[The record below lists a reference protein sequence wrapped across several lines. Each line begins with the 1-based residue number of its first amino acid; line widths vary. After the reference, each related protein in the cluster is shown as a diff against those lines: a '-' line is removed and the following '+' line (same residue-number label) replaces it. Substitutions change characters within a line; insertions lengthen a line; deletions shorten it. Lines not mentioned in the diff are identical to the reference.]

1 MSNGC
6 VGSNSNVETGVVGND
21 RWRELFPI
29 PLCSN
34 SVRGDTGSSSSRRR
48 RVKVQRLQEE
58 SMQVIECLNEM
69 YSSSTNFPDA
79 GGSTTAQRMSQHA
92 IFSQLARQKQPVKP
106 CKEREAV
113 EELLRTSLSYSGDE
127 AQTSVVSYERDLV
140 SLPQCAAEPVALD
153 QVLDNHGRELIKD
166 TSRCMLLSMEEW
178 GQVCEQNQPIKTY
191 MDVKLQSD
199 LGAYAMFV
207 HDLFLKGMIEFTNN
221 PKDVVAPFFV
231 KKKDGRQR
239 MVLDCRA
246 VNRRFRQPPPVAL
259 AAGYSWT
266 RLELPEHSKLYV
278 AQSDIKDY
286 FYSLSLPEDLR
297 SMFCLPPVP
306 IGHLKRWQVS
316 SSMGGELPGQ
326 EGWIWPSLRVV
337 PMGWNWAMYLA
348 QRVHQEQILVAT
360 GISSSRILVDSAPAP
375 SLENGEPVII
385 PYADNL
391 NVCGTDEAS
400 VQQTKETIVKHL
412 RGVGFRVHEELDSS
426 CRAQSLGFLIDG
438 SAGVVTPI
446 PDKLQKVRGAFS
458 WLSRRPRVNGKAIE
472 KLVGHA
478 THFMLLRRELL
489 CIFHATYRFIQE
501 CYSKRARLW
510 PSVAREAK
518 WACRLLGLC
527 SADLRKPWHDR
538 LTASDASLSGI
549 AVCSRDLP
557 IHEIKD
563 IARYKEAWRFKVNDR
578 VVNPRKSAL
587 PPTDIHRDPF
597 SDPNTVKPLLVES
610 EDPFVLNYDFPEISS
625 KVMDKD
631 NWQLRFNVQMTIPEH
646 ITLLE
651 GRGMLASVRHKL
663 RSVESFGKR
672 HLHLNDNLGM
682 VLAAEKGRSST
693 FGMLRIC
700 RRLCALYLASDT
712 SFSHRWI
719 PSELNVA
726 DAGSRVWEPLRKSQD
741 VAGHSQKI
749 AKEVQID
756 RIAYP
761 GRSQPSKHGM
771 SHFTSG
777 VGYASVGQL
786 KSNSSQ
792 NARWQVEGGEIK
804 EEKDFSRISNSEK
817 EVHESNVAGTG
828 SYFKRG
834 GQRLHDSNA
843 SISSLCPT
851 GTPECQRREQLR
863 QCLDILSKLS
873 IRRGPRSRRWHQN
886 TGSSFRQQPRMWP
899 TDPAPRSRRALQG
912 WNRLDPQKTRP
923 PLPWGLV
930 ALIALELAKE
940 GHIIE
945 CLTVLLS
952 FVAYLRPGEALSIRK
967 QDLILPNRSSNHY
980 AINLHPSN
988 REEES
993 KMGLSDECILLGSRV
1008 IPWLGPAL
1016 HSLRER
1022 KGFALLHSNSSKAL
1036 AKHTA
1041 EDRSFN
1047 PVCSTLPA
1055 ASCRSQPRQVDKS
1068 KKQSGSQASRT
1079 LDIRCVSS
1087 TVRETRLGGS
1097 SVPIPAQEDSTSCTS
1112 SPGGSLPNGPKVFRP
1127 KSHLEE
1133 TWVIEIFSGCARFS
1147 RACSSHGF
1155 HSIAYDIDYGTACDV
1170 TNKKVLSSIFRFI
1183 RSHRVALV
1191 WLGTPCQSWSM
1202 ARRDDGGPPPLRSDA
1217 FLMEKPGLSSRD
1229 KSKVEQG
1236 NLFLEISFEICMLC
1250 ISLNIAW
1257 VMENP
1262 FTSRIWATKRV
1273 QQLIQEGASL
1283 DRIDFCAYGLNWRKA
1298 TGLLHWNFHN
1308 IVSACQTCVSHCG
1321 RCGFSGRKHIILSGT
1336 DASGQWLTRVAQ
1348 PYPHKMCQKI
1358 AGLLAQMHR
1367 MEMGGHFNF
1376 WVNHTIADS
1385 FRLPIR
1391 FPKNLAQLAHLACKR
1406 RQHAL
1411 QWIWTEVI

>member
-6 VGSNSNVETGVVGND
+6 VGPNSDVETRISGID

-48 RVKVQRLQEE
+48 RVKVQRLHEE

-69 YSSSTNFPDA
+69 YSSSTNFSHA
-79 GGSTTAQRMSQHA
+79 GGSTTAQRASQHA

-207 HDLFLKGMIEFTNN
+207 HDLFLKGMIEFNSN

-306 IGHLKRWQVS
+306 IGYLKRWQVS
-316 SSMGGELPGQ
+316 PSLGGELPGQ

-360 GISSSRILVDSAPAP
+360 GISPSRILVDSAPAP
-375 SLENGEPVII
+375 SLENGDPVII

-391 NVCGTDEAS
+391 NVCGTNEAS
-400 VQQTKETIVKHL
+400 VQQTKEIIVSHL
-412 RGVGFRVHEELDSS
+412 RGLGFRVHEELDSS

-446 PDKLQKVRGAFS
+446 PEKLQKVRGAFR
-458 WLSRRPRVNGKAIE
+458 WLSRRPRVNGKSIE

-489 CIFHATYRFIQE
+489 RIFHATYRFIQE

-518 WACRLLGLC
+518 WACWLLGLC

-557 IHEIKD
+557 VREIRD

-587 PPTDIHRDPF
+587 PSTEKVEILHPSPQRDPF
-597 SDPNTVKPLLVES
+597 SDPSTVKPLSVES

-625 KVMDKD
+625 EVMDKD
-631 NWQLRFNVQMTIPEH
+631 NWQFRFNVQMTIPEH

-693 FGMLRIC
+693 FGTLRIC

-726 DAGSRVWEPLRKSQD
+726 DAGSRVWEHLRKSQD

-756 RIAYP
+756 KIAYP
-761 GRSQPSKHGM
+761 GRSQPSKHGT
-771 SHFTSG
+771 SLATSG
-777 VGYASVGQL
+777 ARYASVGQL
-786 KSNSSQ
+786 KGSPSQ

-817 EVHESNVAGTG
+817 EVPESNVAGTG
-828 SYFKRG
+828 GHLKRS

-843 SISSLCPT
+843 GFSSLCQT
-851 GTPECQRREQLR
+851 GMSECKGRGQLR

-873 IRRGPRSRRWHQN
+873 LRRRSRFGRWHKN
-886 TGSSFRQQPRMWP
+886 TGSSSRQQPRMWP
-899 TDPAPRSRRALQG
+899 TDSAPQVTPFSPRLESSGSTEDSTPVTLGAGGTDRIRAGKGRSHHRVFDSFTEFRGLSSARG
-912 WNRLDPQKTRP
+912 SPFNQKTR
-923 PLPWGLV
+923 
-930 ALIALELAKE
+930 
-940 GHIIE
+940 
-945 CLTVLLS
+945 S
-952 FVAYLRPGEALSIRK
+952 
-967 QDLILPNRSSNHY
+967 
-980 AINLHPSN
+980 HPSKSQLESLCHQPPPIKPGRGIQN
-988 REEES
+988 RTFRRMHS
-993 KMGLSDECILLGSRV
+993 VGLKSDTMVGASIAQ
-1008 IPWLGPAL
+1008 P
-1016 HSLRER
+1016 ER
-1022 KGFALLHSNSSKAL
+1022 KERVCTSSDQPSNSSEAL

-1047 PVCSTLPA
+1047 PICSALPA
-1055 ASCRSQPRQVDKS
+1055 ASRRSQPRQVDKG
-1068 KKQSGSQASRT
+1068 KKQSGGQAART
-1079 LDIRCVSS
+1079 LDVGCISS
-1087 TVRETRLGGS
+1087 TIRKTCLGGS
-1097 SVPIPAQEDSTSCTS
+1097 SVPILAKEDSTSCNS
-1112 SPGGSLPNGPKVFRP
+1112 SPGRSLPNGPKVFRP
-1127 KSHLEE
+1127 RSHSEE

-1170 TNKKVLSSIFRFI
+1170 TNRKVLSSIFRFI

-1202 ARRDDGGPPPLRSDA
+1202 ARRDDGGPPPLRSDE
-1217 FLMEKPGLSSRD
+1217 FLMGKPQLSSRD
-1229 KSKVEQG
+1229 QLKVQQG
-1236 NLFLEISFEICMLC
+1236 NLFLDISFEICMFC

-1262 FTSRIWATKRV
+1262 FTSRIWATKHV
-1273 QQLIQEGASL
+1273 QQLIQKGASL
-1283 DRIDFCAYGLNWRKA
+1283 DRIDFCAYGMPWRKA
-1298 TGLLHWNFHN
+1298 TGLLHWNFHT
-1308 IVSACQTCVSHCG
+1308 IIDACQTCVSHCG

-1336 DASGQWLTRVAQ
+1336 DASGQWLTRIAQ
-1348 PYPHKMCQKI
+1348 PYPHKMCQKL

-1367 MEMGGHFNF
+1367 MEMGGHINF
-1376 WVNHTIADS
+1376 
-1385 FRLPIR
+1385 
-1391 FPKNLAQLAHLACKR
+1391 
-1406 RQHAL
+1406 
-1411 QWIWTEVI
+1411 

>member
-1 MSNGC
+1 MARSNGC
-6 VGSNSNVETGVVGND
+6 VGPNSNVETGVSGSD

-29 PLCSN
+29 PLCAN

-48 RVKVQRLQEE
+48 RVKVQRLHEE
-58 SMQVIECLNEM
+58 SMQVINCLNEM
-69 YSSSTNFPDA
+69 YSSSSSSANFSYA
-79 GGSTTAQRMSQHA
+79 GGSTTAQRTSQHA

-199 LGAYAMFV
+199 LDAYTMFV

-306 IGHLKRWQVS
+306 VGYLKRWQVS
-316 SSMGGELPGQ
+316 PSMGGDLPGQ

-360 GISSSRILVDSAPAP
+360 GISPSRILVDSAPAP

-391 NVCGTDEAS
+391 NVCGTNEAS
-400 VQQTKETIVKHL
+400 VQQIKETIVSHL
-412 RGVGFRVHEELDSS
+412 RGLGFRVHEELDSS

-446 PDKLQKVRGAFS
+446 PEKLQKVRAAFG

-501 CYSKRARLW
+501 CYTKRARLW

-518 WACRLLGLC
+518 WACWLLGLC

-538 LTASDASLSGI
+538 MTASDASLSGI

-557 IHEIKD
+557 VHEIRD
-563 IARYKEAWRFKVNDR
+563 IARYKEAWRFKVNDQ

-587 PPTDIHRDPF
+587 LATDCHRDPF
-597 SDPNTVKPLLVES
+597 SDPNTVKPMAVEY
-610 EDPFVLNYDFPEISS
+610 EDPFVLNYEFPEIPS

-631 NWQLRFNVQMTIPEH
+631 DWQFRFNVQMTIPEH

-663 RSVESFGKR
+663 RSVDSFGKR

-726 DAGSRVWEPLRKSQD
+726 DAGSRVWEHLRKSQD
-741 VAGHSQKI
+741 VVGRSEKI
-749 AKEVQID
+749 AKEVQAD

-761 GRSQPSKHGM
+761 GRSQPSKHGV

-777 VGYASVGQL
+777 VG
-786 KSNSSQ
+786 
-792 NARWQVEGGEIK
+792 
-804 EEKDFSRISNSEK
+804 
-817 EVHESNVAGTG
+817 
-828 SYFKRG
+828 
-834 GQRLHDSNA
+834 
-843 SISSLCPT
+843 
-851 GTPECQRREQLR
+851 
-863 QCLDILSKLS
+863 
-873 IRRGPRSRRWHQN
+873 
-886 TGSSFRQQPRMWP
+886 
-899 TDPAPRSRRALQG
+899 
-912 WNRLDPQKTRP
+912 
-923 PLPWGLV
+923 
-930 ALIALELAKE
+930 
-940 GHIIE
+940 
-945 CLTVLLS
+945 
-952 FVAYLRPGEALSIRK
+952 
-967 QDLILPNRSSNHY
+967 
-980 AINLHPSN
+980 
-988 REEES
+988 
-993 KMGLSDECILLGSRV
+993 
-1008 IPWLGPAL
+1008 
-1016 HSLRER
+1016 
-1022 KGFALLHSNSSKAL
+1022 
-1036 AKHTA
+1036 
-1041 EDRSFN
+1041 
-1047 PVCSTLPA
+1047 
-1055 ASCRSQPRQVDKS
+1055 
-1068 KKQSGSQASRT
+1068 
-1079 LDIRCVSS
+1079 
-1087 TVRETRLGGS
+1087 
-1097 SVPIPAQEDSTSCTS
+1097 
-1112 SPGGSLPNGPKVFRP
+1112 
-1127 KSHLEE
+1127 
-1133 TWVIEIFSGCARFS
+1133 
-1147 RACSSHGF
+1147 
-1155 HSIAYDIDYGTACDV
+1155 
-1170 TNKKVLSSIFRFI
+1170 
-1183 RSHRVALV
+1183 
-1191 WLGTPCQSWSM
+1191 
-1202 ARRDDGGPPPLRSDA
+1202 
-1217 FLMEKPGLSSRD
+1217 
-1229 KSKVEQG
+1229 
-1236 NLFLEISFEICMLC
+1236 
-1250 ISLNIAW
+1250 
-1257 VMENP
+1257 
-1262 FTSRIWATKRV
+1262 
-1273 QQLIQEGASL
+1273 
-1283 DRIDFCAYGLNWRKA
+1283 
-1298 TGLLHWNFHN
+1298 
-1308 IVSACQTCVSHCG
+1308 
-1321 RCGFSGRKHIILSGT
+1321 
-1336 DASGQWLTRVAQ
+1336 
-1348 PYPHKMCQKI
+1348 
-1358 AGLLAQMHR
+1358 
-1367 MEMGGHFNF
+1367 
-1376 WVNHTIADS
+1376 
-1385 FRLPIR
+1385 
-1391 FPKNLAQLAHLACKR
+1391 
-1406 RQHAL
+1406 HA
-1411 QWIWTEVI
+1411 

>member
-1 MSNGC
+1 MGDS
-6 VGSNSNVETGVVGND
+6 E
-21 RWRELFPI
+21 W
-29 PLCSN
+29 CS
-34 SVRGDTGSSSSRRR
+34 
-48 RVKVQRLQEE
+48 L
-58 SMQVIECLNEM
+58 
-69 YSSSTNFPDA
+69 
-79 GGSTTAQRMSQHA
+79 
-92 IFSQLARQKQPVKP
+92 
-106 CKEREAV
+106 
-113 EELLRTSLSYSGDE
+113 
-127 AQTSVVSYERDLV
+127 
-140 SLPQCAAEPVALD
+140 
-153 QVLDNHGRELIKD
+153 
-166 TSRCMLLSMEEW
+166 
-178 GQVCEQNQPIKTY
+178 
-191 MDVKLQSD
+191 
-199 LGAYAMFV
+199 
-207 HDLFLKGMIEFTNN
+207 
-221 PKDVVAPFFV
+221 
-231 KKKDGRQR
+231 
-239 MVLDCRA
+239 LDCRA

-259 AAGYSWT
+259 AAGYSWA

-306 IGHLKRWQVS
+306 IGYLKRWQVS

-326 EGWIWPSLRVV
+326 EGWIWPSLGVV
-337 PMGWNWAMYLA
+337 PMGWNWATYLA

-400 VQQTKETIVKHL
+400 VQQTKGTIVKHL
-412 RGVGFRVHEELDSS
+412 RGMGFRVHEELDSS
-426 CRAQSLGFLIDG
+426 CRAQSLSFLIDG

-501 CYSKRARLW
+501 CYCYSKRARLW

-527 SADLRKPWHDR
+527 SADLRKTWHDR

-610 EDPFVLNYDFPEISS
+610 EAPFVLNYDFPEISS

-646 ITLLE
+646 MTLLE

-672 HLHLNDNLGM
+672 HLHLNDNWEWCWLLRRGDHLHLVCCVFVVGFARYTLHLIPHFHTDGFQVNSMWQMLAPEFGNLFGNHKMLLGTPKKSPKKCRSIGLHTQGDPSLANM
-682 VLAAEKGRSST
+682 EFPILLPELDMHQSGSSKAILRRMLDGKSKEEISKKRKTFQESRTQKKRFTNQTLLEQEAISNEVANNYMIRTQAFRVFVKQERLSVKGENNLDNALTYYLNYLFEEGHDLGDGTKTLAAVLDSNPGCGQRTRLPRSPRLESSGSTEDSTPIALGAGGIDCIRVGKGRPYHRVSNSFTEFRGLSST
-693 FGMLRIC
+693 RGSPFDQKTG
-700 RRLCALYLASDT
+700 
-712 SFSHRWI
+712 SH
-719 PSELNVA
+719 
-726 DAGSRVWEPLRKSQD
+726 
-741 VAGHSQKI
+741 
-749 AKEVQID
+749 
-756 RIAYP
+756 
-761 GRSQPSKHGM
+761 PSKP
-771 SHFTSG
+771 
-777 VGYASVGQL
+777 QL
-786 KSNSSQ
+786 KS
-792 NARWQVEGGEIK
+792 
-804 EEKDFSRISNSEK
+804 
-817 EVHESNVAGTG
+817 
-828 SYFKRG
+828 
-834 GQRLHDSNA
+834 
-843 SISSLCPT
+843 LCHQP
-851 GTPECQRREQLR
+851 PPL
-863 QCLDILSKLS
+863 KP
-873 IRRGPRSRRWHQN
+873 RRGIQDGTFRRMHFVGLKGDTMVVPRIA
-886 TGSSFRQQPRMWP
+886 QP
-899 TDPAPRSRRALQG
+899 
-912 WNRLDPQKTRP
+912 
-923 PLPWGLV
+923 
-930 ALIALELAKE
+930 E
-940 GHIIE
+940 
-945 CLTVLLS
+945 
-952 FVAYLRPGEALSIRK
+952 
-967 QDLILPNRSSNHY
+967 
-980 AINLHPSN
+980 
-988 REEES
+988 REE
-993 KMGLSDECILLGSRV
+993 RV
-1008 IPWLGPAL
+1008 CTSSHQP
-1016 HSLRER
+1016 
-1022 KGFALLHSNSSKAL
+1022 SNSSKAL
-1036 AKHTA
+1036 AKHAA

-1055 ASCRSQPRQVDKS
+1055 ASCRSQPRQVDKG

-1087 TVRETRLGGS
+1087 TVRETCLGGS
-1097 SVPIPAQEDSTSCTS
+1097 SVPIPAQEDSTSCNS

-1170 TNKKVLSSIFRFI
+1170 TNIKVLSSIFRFI

-1217 FLMEKPGLSSRD
+1217 FLMGKPGLSSRD

-1283 DRIDFCAYGLNWRKA
+1283 DRIDFCAYGMPWRKA

-1367 MEMGGHFNF
+1367 MEMGGLFNF
-1376 WVNHTIADS
+1376 
-1385 FRLPIR
+1385 
-1391 FPKNLAQLAHLACKR
+1391 
-1406 RQHAL
+1406 
-1411 QWIWTEVI
+1411 